1 VAKDLKILFCS
12 LIRDKAEFIG
22 DWYSRI
28 RSIQSLRPSW
38 TFNISL
44 YENDSKDGSK
54 EDLENLDWSFANWFN
69 LSSEKNDKEYFI
81 GLERKR
87 IERLSSYRNLC
98 IYQFGDLD
106 SIDRIIMNDIDCSY
120 DPKHAVEI
128 IEKSLEWDI
137 FSFASRD
144 SGTGDEFYDRWATRR
159 SPVDTWWDDKPYN
172 TKGDNQTWTTGN
184 GFVSYNPEGFKR
196 GATFGYVN
204 KRLKTHDSENAV
216 VCENFRAFG
225 FNKIGFDGRYNT
237 MHVRD
242 KHWHNKKDGSTTN
255 NIQ

>member
-1 VAKDLKILFCS
+1 MAEDLKILFCS
-12 LIRDKAEFIG
+12 LIRDKAEFID
-22 DWYSRI
+22 DWHSRI
-28 RSIQSLRPSW
+28 RSIKSQRPNW

-44 YENDSKDGSK
+44 YENDSEDGSK
-54 EDLENLDWSFANWFN
+54 EKLDNLDWSFADWFK
-69 LSSEKNDKEYFI
+69 LSSEKNKKEYLI

-87 IERLSSYRNLC
+87 IERLSAYRNLC

-106 SIDRIIMNDIDCSY
+106 SIDRIIMNDVDCSY
-120 DPKHAVEI
+120 DPEHAVEI
-128 IEKSLEWDI
+128 IEKSLGWDA

-144 SGTGDEFYDRWATRR
+144 TGTGDEFYDRWATRR
-159 SPVDTWWDDKPYN
+159 TPVDKWWDNKPYN
-172 TKGDNQTWTTGN
+172 KKGDNQTWTTGN
-184 GFVSYNPEGFKR
+184 GFVSYNPEAFKM
-196 GATFGYVN
+196 GATFGYIN

-242 KHWHNKKDGSTTN
+242 KFWHEKHGSTTN
-255 NIQ
+255 NI